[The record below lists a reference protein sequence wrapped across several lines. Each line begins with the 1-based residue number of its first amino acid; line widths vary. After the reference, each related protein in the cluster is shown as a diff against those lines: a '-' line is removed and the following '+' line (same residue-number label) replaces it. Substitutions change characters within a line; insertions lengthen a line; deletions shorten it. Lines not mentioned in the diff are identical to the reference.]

1 MVFSVS
7 EKPVPALQLPLCLM
21 PSGSLV
27 TGFQKRVLPN
37 GKISPEI
44 IFWEKNGLRHGEF
57 VLPKAEDD
65 SQTEVRNLSY
75 NLESVL
81 LAVHCVI
88 DN

>member
-1 MVFSVS
+1 
-7 EKPVPALQLPLCLM
+7 M

-57 VLPKAEDD
+57 VLPKAKDD
-65 SQTEVRNLSY
+65 AQTEVINLSY

-81 LAVHCVI
+81 LAVHCII